1 MKWKRNPCGAF
12 AKSAQ
17 AHSFAEYI
25 NITVCGADRFT
36 IAINIKVL
44 VHLGNFPVKKK
55 KRTNRSLASFCS
67 WYRCIKNFKKIH
79 ILNNNSASITI

>member
-1 MKWKRNPCGAF
+1 MEWKRNPCGTF

-44 VHLGNFPVKKK
+44 VHLGNFPMKKK
-55 KRTNRSLASFCS
+55 NVQIALLRRFVHGTDV
-67 WYRCIKNFKKIH
+67 
-79 ILNNNSASITI
+79 